1 MKSSR
6 RELLLLCLAGAAGG
20 SLSLTPAAARAAAR
34 DELVGTWLV
43 ENSADKHEWK
53 DVQSLTLQA
62 DGSAIKR
69 FKSSTFAKRWSLSKG
84 KLVIADVPGMPPGP
98 SDEFVVSF
106 ADPAK
111 RQLRLKNSYSSR
123 AKEIRLAKDG

>member
-1 MKSSR
+1 MASSCFAFPRKPRESRSFRSVSDTSSGIRVDAAPLHPVHVLTAFGDAMKSSR

-69 FKSSTFAKRWSLSKG
+69 FKSSTFAKRWSLSK
-84 KLVIADVPGMPPGP
+84 
-98 SDEFVVSF
+98 
-106 ADPAK
+106 
-111 RQLRLKNSYSSR
+111 
-123 AKEIRLAKDG
+123 